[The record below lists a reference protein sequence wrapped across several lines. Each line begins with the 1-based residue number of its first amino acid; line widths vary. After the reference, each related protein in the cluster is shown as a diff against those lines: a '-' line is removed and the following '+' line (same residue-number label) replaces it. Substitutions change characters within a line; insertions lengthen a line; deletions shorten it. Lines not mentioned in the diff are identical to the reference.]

1 VFIFN
6 ILSVAHEGGITR
18 KLAIHGVVGAVK
30 HKHQDDDAANRDHC
44 QHDQVGGPT
53 EFLVQD
59 VITSSLPIPPPL
71 STWQYDPHLAPL
83 PIRR

>member
-1 VFIFN
+1 MTESGGESAVFIFN

-59 VITSSLPIPPPL
+59 VISIVTSNPAPAVN
-71 STWQYDPHLAPL
+71 LAV
-83 PIRR
+83 